1 VTHELDT
8 PVAGATNWQREVTIA
23 AALLAFGLLVLPFVV
38 YFVGQQILGDYG
50 DGLGALALAE
60 SIWVDLLSFRL
71 AAWVLVL
78 SPYLTIQLARGVR
91 PPPSSSSGI
100 AGRETRS
107 ERSVALGL
115 GSPAVSRLSSGR
127 GGGSR

>member
-8 PVAGATNWQREVTIA
+8 PVAGATNWQREVAIA
-23 AALLAFGLLVLPFVV
+23 AALLAFGLLVLPFAV
-38 YFVGQQILGDYG
+38 YFVGQQLLGDYG
-50 DGLGALALAE
+50 DGLGAFALAE

-91 PPPSSSSGI
+91 RI
-100 AGRETRS
+100 WRRK
-107 ERSVALGL
+107 V
-115 GSPAVSRLSSGR
+115 
-127 GGGSR
+127 